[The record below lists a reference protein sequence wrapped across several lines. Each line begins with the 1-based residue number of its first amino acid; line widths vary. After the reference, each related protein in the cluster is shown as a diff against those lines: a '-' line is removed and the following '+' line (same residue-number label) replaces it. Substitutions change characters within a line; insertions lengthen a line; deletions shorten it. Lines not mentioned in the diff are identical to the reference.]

1 MAILTEQ
8 ESKAIAAAVAEA
20 ETTTGGEIATAVIP
34 ESDDYGFRELVWA
47 IAVGAVAFVVL
58 TQFADPFES
67 LLQGLFW
74 KYETWLLVTF
84 IGAAA
89 MVIGVVAYLLLQIPA
104 LDRLILSKAAMAQA
118 VARRARR
125 HFMESGAYDTV
136 DNTGVLIFVSILER
150 RVELIADRGIS
161 EKVAQDRWDSVVAEL
176 ITGITAGRT
185 GEALAQAVRQVGA
198 VLSEHVPPRERNTNE
213 LANRPVELERGS

>member
-1 MAILTEQ
+1 
-8 ESKAIAAAVAEA
+8 
-20 ETTTGGEIATAVIP
+20 
-34 ESDDYGFRELVWA
+34 
-47 IAVGAVAFVVL
+47 
-58 TQFADPFES
+58 
-67 LLQGLFW
+67 LQGLFW

-89 MVIGVVAYLLLQIPA
+89 MVIGVVAYLLFQIPA
-104 LDRLILSKAAMAQA
+104 LDRLILSKAVMAQA

-125 HFMESGAYDTV
+125 HFMESGVYDTV

-161 EKVAQDRWDSVVAEL
+161 EKVAQDRWDAVVAEL
-176 ITGITAGRT
+176 ITGITSGRT